1 MSTIAFREGTI
12 SPGRELTLAPQPTFA
27 TTAML
32 GVHQVGNQV
41 DRISVHCDP
50 DSSISGTVIF
60 PITEAQRNGLE
71 DLRLVEFERDSG
83 KSEWIGTYPAYRGR
97 AMRSELLRTRSDE
110 RRVGKE
116 GGRTCRS
123 GGWP

>member
-1 MSTIAFREGTI
+1 MR
-12 SPGRELTLAPQPTFA
+12 
-27 TTAML
+27 

-83 KSEWIGTYPAYRGR
+83 KSEWIGTHTAYRGR
-97 AMRSELLRTRSDE
+97 DIRPDMLRTRDFLDLPLTPTKGHASRSTGMSLFI
-110 RRVGKE
+110 RRYVSNFGI
-116 GGRTCRS
+116 
-123 GGWP
+123 